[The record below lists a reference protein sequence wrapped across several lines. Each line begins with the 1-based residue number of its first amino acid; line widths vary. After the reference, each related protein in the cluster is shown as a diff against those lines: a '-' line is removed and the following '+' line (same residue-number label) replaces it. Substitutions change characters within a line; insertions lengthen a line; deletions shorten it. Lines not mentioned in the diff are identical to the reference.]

1 MHSNMQLC
9 MFGAGVP
16 GSGWTSGPKVGPV
29 DASRNPAL
37 RVAATLSALA
47 VVVAACTDS
56 GDDAA
61 DDGADG
67 TGPAAIALTTEVGDD
82 ARLTVRSGDR
92 DLLVSA
98 DDGAVAWRTAEQAA
112 APKGGAYLGHEL
124 LTSEPESEAPW
135 TDATAATVTGDGD
148 GDGDTVRATLT
159 AGQHGDG
166 EATLS
171 AEPAGDGITR
181 ITVTAPEGANE
192 VSVSFACGDDERFY
206 GFGAQT
212 WATQHRGETIPI
224 WVVEQGLGK
233 VTPETPE
240 PVPSLLGEP
249 YDSYLPMPWFA
260 SSAGYGISLDTT
272 RYSTFELCTAEHPD
286 RWTITTWDDEL
297 SWFVIGGDTPRDL
310 LVRYTGLVG
319 RPLRE
324 PPDWFYAPMNDAVRG
339 RANVE
344 RVARVLR
351 DNDIASSVIWT
362 EDWIGLGSAATG
374 LRLSHDW
381 DVSPDDYPD
390 LRSMTDALHD
400 DGFRFLG
407 YVSPF
412 IPDAAATPG
421 GTATLPSGQ
430 EVTLFPQNDV
440 KWPEAIEGGFTITDE
455 GGEPYR
461 MLSPPFVSP
470 PGSALDVTNDE
481 AVAWFQGWIE
491 RAEAL
496 GLDGSMTDFGEWVP
510 VDARFADGRTGAEV
524 HNEYPLLWQQANR
537 DVWERLRPDGDY
549 LFYVRS
555 GFTGTARLAP
565 AVWGGDQNTTF
576 DRLDGLGSVI
586 TMGVN
591 LGLSG
596 IGYYGHDIAGYSA
609 FALPGIENTP
619 TTEELFL
626 RWAAIGAYTPMMRTH
641 HGSRYGENW
650 SFEGAPNPANPV
662 EPIQDPET
670 LATWKRLA
678 DEHIQ
683 LFPYLKA
690 YGAEYAETGLPIM
703 RHLWL
708 TYPDD
713 PVVWRGLPDDPRFD
727 AFAAVG
733 RPERELFQYLLGD
746 QLLVAP
752 IIDEGATSR
761 PVYLPAG
768 RWYDLRTGEAF
779 VGPTVVEATAA
790 PGEIPVF
797 APAGALVPRLPSGVE
812 TLVPTD
818 DPEVVDVSD
827 VADRMVVDVFLGT
840 DGSFALTDGTRLELT
855 SGEVPG
861 RDAGGDVAGGRD
873 GDGEVAVTVTV
884 DGEAIPPAAGD
895 PGDPPVGATVVVLP
909 EGDDVTAEITVG
921 GTTHRLTITDA
932 PTARAYTLRIRA

>member
-1 MHSNMQLC
+1 MPTRRSAGPLGSSPC
-9 MFGAGVP
+9 GAARRGV
-16 GSGWTSGPKVGPV
+16 
-29 DASRNPAL
+29 AL
-37 RVAATLSALA
+37 ALAALA
-47 VVVAACTDS
+47 VVTAGCT
-56 GDDAA
+56 GA
-61 DDGADG
+61 DDGADDG
-67 TGPAAIALTTEVGDD
+67 STDPAVPALTTEVADD
-82 ARLTVRSGDR
+82 ARITVRAGARELITSP
-92 DLLVSA
+92 
-98 DDGAVAWRTAEQAA
+98 DDGAVAWRTAEQTA
-112 APKGGAYLGHEL
+112 APKGGTYLGHEL
-124 LTSEPESEAPW
+124 LASQPATEAPW
-135 TDATAATVTGDGD
+135 TEAVSAEVTDDG
-148 GDGDTVRATLT
+148 GVVQATLG
-159 AGQHGDG
+159 ADGG
-166 EATLS
+166 EAALS
-171 AEPAGDGITR
+171 AEPAGEGITR
-181 ITVTAPEGANE
+181 VTVTAPEGADE
-192 VSVSFACGDDERFY
+192 IAVSFACGADERFY

-233 VTPETPE
+233 LTPETPE
-240 PVPSLLGEP
+240 PAPALLGEP

-260 SSAGYGISLDTT
+260 SSEGYGISLDTT
-272 RYSTFELCTAEHPD
+272 RYSTFELCTPEHPD

-297 SWFVIGGDTPRDL
+297 SWFVIGGDTPEEL

-344 RVARVLR
+344 RVAGVLR

-381 DVSPDDYPD
+381 DVSPNDYPD
-390 LRSMTDALHD
+390 LASMTDALHD

-407 YVSPF
+407 YFSPF
-412 IPDAAATPG
+412 TPDAAATPG

-430 EVTLFPQNDV
+430 QVTLHPQNDV
-440 KWPEAIEGGFTITDE
+440 KWPEAVDGGFTFTDE
-455 GGEPYR
+455 AGEPYR
-461 MLSPPFVSP
+461 MLSPPFVPP
-470 PGSALDVTNDE
+470 PGSALDVTDAE
-481 AVAWFQGWIE
+481 AVEWFQGWVE
-491 RAEAL
+491 DAEAL

-510 VDARFADGRTGAEV
+510 VDARFGDGRTGAEV

-555 GFTGTARLAP
+555 GYTGTARLAP

-576 DRLDGLGSVI
+576 DRLDGLGSVV

-609 FALPGIENTP
+609 FAVPGIENTP
-619 TTEELFL
+619 TTKELFL

-650 SFEGAPNPANPV
+650 SFEGGPNPANPV
-662 EPIQDPET
+662 EPLQDAAT
-670 LATWKRLA
+670 LTTWKRLA

-708 TYPDD
+708 AYPDD
-713 PVVWRGLPDDPRFD
+713 PAVQAGRPDDPRFD
-727 AFAAVG
+727 TFAAVG
-733 RPERELFQYLLGD
+733 RPAREMFEYLLGD
-746 QLLVAP
+746 ELLVAP

-768 RWYDLRTGEAF
+768 RWYDIRTGEAF

-790 PGEIPVF
+790 PGEVPVY

-812 TLVPTD
+812 TLVETA
-818 DPEVVDVSD
+818 DPEVVDVTD
-827 VADRMVVDVFLGT
+827 VADRMVLDVFLGA
-840 DGSFALTDGTRLELT
+840 DGTFALPDGTTFELT
-855 SGEVPG
+855 SGEVPT
-861 RDAGGDVAGGRD
+861 GGDDAVAI
-873 GDGEVAVTVTV
+873 TV
-884 DGEAIPPAAGD
+884 DGAGVEPTSSPEGLSGLVTAELPAGD
-895 PGDPPVGATVVVLP
+895 Q
-909 EGDDVTAEITVG
+909 VTAEIGVG
-921 GTTHRLTITDA
+921 DTDHRLTITGA
-932 PTARAYTLRIRA
+932 PRARAYTLRIRS